1 TEHQAPGAQP
11 ADALEAPL
19 GAQGNPRLARRQ
31 GSNWRKGGA
40 QPDRVD
46 RGQDGHQGHHP
57 PQHRGAVQ
65 VASRG
70 ADVEGWYGQSQRV
83 VAGVLQRLLT
93 RSGILPVLRSQWRAD
108 QSSAT
113 DKLEQRLDKR
123 VAELKA
129 QIDRVADL
137 ADRLKGLEALA
148 DSVERITNVDREVR
162 MLRAT
167 LAGDIAERHN
177 GPTRPGVFDSDRV
190 GPHVARAI
198 ASAPLQTDPS
208 VHIVINEL

>member
-93 RSGILPVLRSQWRAD
+93 RSGILPVLQRLLTRSGILPVLRSQWRAD

-167 LAGDIAERHN
+167 LAGDIADRHK
-177 GPTRPGVFDSDRV
+177 
-190 GPHVARAI
+190 
-198 ASAPLQTDPS
+198 
-208 VHIVINEL
+208 